1 MAALIQTDYGAPPE
15 WCVKGVAFSRLDQGR
30 RLHPAPFFR
39 MAKDELQVVVNGTSI
54 TVTKPG
60 TNFAVT
66 YQKRFANPHLV
77 LTHTSITESGPAPV
91 REAIHQFRARAF
103 HAAVDKAR
111 ELGCIV

>member
-1 MAALIQTDYGAPPE
+1 
-15 WCVKGVAFSRLDQGR
+15 
-30 RLHPAPFFR
+30 